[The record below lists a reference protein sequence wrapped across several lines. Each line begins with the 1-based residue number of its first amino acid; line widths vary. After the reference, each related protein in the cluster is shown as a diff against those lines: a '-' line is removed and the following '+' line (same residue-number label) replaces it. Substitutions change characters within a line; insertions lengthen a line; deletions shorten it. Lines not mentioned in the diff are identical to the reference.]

1 MTVGSSSLGPSAM
14 RQFLLALLVPTFLVP
29 SFAFAQLS
37 PDETGLDA
45 TGQEAYGE
53 LIDDQDLGGYIG
65 SRVITPLLSLVGLIF
80 LLLMI
85 YAGFLWMT
93 AGGNSDQVDKAKKF
107 IVNGV
112 IGLIITLTAYA
123 ISNFVVDTLQTANLA
138 S

>member
-1 MTVGSSSLGPSAM
+1 M

-93 AGGNSDQVDKAKKF
+93 AAGNETQVGKAKN
-107 IVNGV
+107 IMTAAV
-112 IGLIITLTAYA
+112 IGTIIIAAAYA
-123 ISNFVVDTLQTANLA
+123 ITNFVFDSL